1 MKSSNNPHFKHVI
14 RCQLLSTRSDLDIT
28 QSEIAERL
36 HISTRAYTRL
46 ESGHTCLS
54 TETLIRF
61 LYNCC
66 RDKDSFLDDLYA
78 SLADFE
84 TTTIS

>member
-1 MKSSNNPHFKHVI
+1 MKSSNNPHFKHFI
-14 RCQLLSTRSDLDIT
+14 RCQLLSTRSALDIT
-28 QSEIAERL
+28 QSEMAERL
-36 HISTRAYTRL
+36 HISTRAYTKL

-66 RDKDSFLDDLYA
+66 LDKNVFLDDLYA
-78 SLADFE
+78 ILDEFE
-84 TTTIS
+84 PVTFS

>member
-14 RCQLLSTRSDLDIT
+14 RCQLLSTRSALGIT
-28 QSEIAERL
+28 QSEMAERL

-66 RDKDSFLDDLYA
+66 HDKDAFLDDLYA
-78 SLADFE
+78 TLDEFE
-84 TTTIS
+84 SVTVS